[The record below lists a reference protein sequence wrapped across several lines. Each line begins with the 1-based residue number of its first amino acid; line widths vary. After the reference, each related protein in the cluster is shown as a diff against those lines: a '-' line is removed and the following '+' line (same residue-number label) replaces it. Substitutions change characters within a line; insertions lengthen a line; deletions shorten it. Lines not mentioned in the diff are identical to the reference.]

1 MYFNTEKEVWKDIHG
16 YEKYYQ
22 VSSAGRVRSKDRVV
36 KYRGDFERS
45 IKGKVLSQ
53 SNVNGYSRVI
63 LSVEGKKDQWL
74 VHRLVAL
81 AFHGRP
87 GFKSAQ
93 VNHINSQKRD
103 NRFDNLEWVTASE
116 NIIHSYEVGTSSSS
130 SKRGEKH
137 YRATLTRDDVLSI
150 RRLYETG
157 KYTQKEIGLMFGQS
171 SRNIGKIVNRTNWKH
186 V

>member
-1 MYFNTEKEVWKDIHG
+1 MYFNTDEEIWKDIPG
-16 YEKYYQ
+16 YEKAYQ
-22 VSSAGRVRSKDRVV
+22 VSSMGRVRSKDRIA
-36 KYRGDFERS
+36 KGKRGIERS
-45 IKGKVLSQ
+45 IKGKVLVQ
-53 SNVNGYSRVI
+53 SIANGYLRLI
-63 LSVEGKKDQWL
+63 LSVEGKKDQWS

-87 GFKSAQ
+87 GFKDAQ
-93 VNHINSQKRD
+93 VNHINSLKLD
-103 NRFDNLEWVTASE
+103 NRAENLEWVTASE
-116 NIIHSYEVGTSSSS
+116 NIIHSYEVGTSSSR
-130 SKRGEKH
+130 RGEKH

-186 V
+186 I

>member
-1 MYFNTEKEVWKDIHG
+1 MYFNTDEEVWKDIPE
-16 YEKYYQ
+16 YENYYQ

-36 KYRGDFERS
+36 TYRGGFERS

-53 SNVNGYSRVI
+53 SNANGYLRVI
-63 LSVEGKKDQWL
+63 LSVEGKQNQWL

-81 AFHGRP
+81 TFHGRP
-87 GFKSAQ
+87 SFKDAQ

-103 NRFDNLEWVTASE
+103 NRADNLEWVTASE
-116 NIIHSYEVGTSSSS
+116 NIIHSYEVGTSSGV
-130 SKRGEKH
+130 RGEKH
-137 YRATLTRDDVLSI
+137 YRSTLTSDDVLSI

-171 SRNIGKIVNRTNWKH
+171 RVNIGKIVNRINWKH

>member
-1 MYFNTEKEVWKDIHG
+1 MYFNTDDEVWKDVPG
-16 YEKYYQ
+16 YEKFYQ
-22 VSSAGRVRSKDRVV
+22 VSSMGRVRSKDRTV
-36 KYRGDFERS
+36 KCRGGFERS
-45 IKGKVLSQ
+45 IKGKVLVQ
-53 SNVNGYSRVI
+53 SIANGYLRLI
-63 LSVEGKKDQWL
+63 LSVEGKKDQWS

-87 GFKSAQ
+87 SFKGAQ
-93 VNHINSQKRD
+93 VNHINSLKLD
-103 NRFDNLEWVTASE
+103 NRADNLEWVTASE

-186 V
+186 I